1 MADNFIA
8 AREEKHPALIG
19 SLYYFFQFVG
29 AGSFF
34 IFIYAYLSDP
44 AYGINLNGSQIGFL
58 STLQPLMV
66 VLLSTTIAS
75 IADKN
80 RKRKLFTQIGLAG
93 VGIATFLLKFQS
105 TFAMVALLMLLSA
118 LFNSP
123 IGSIADSLIA
133 RTAQRKNLNYGGMR
147 LWGSFGFVVSSL
159 TFGALWGIFGFKPM
173 FNVAAITYLPM
184 IFIVSRME
192 EGPVIAPGQR
202 QPFIKLFTNKGLL
215 LLLLATIFASTA
227 NSLTMTFNGM
237 YVNYLGGGSLL
248 IGLMTGL
255 GAIGEIPMMFW
266 SDRIGKRLKK
276 TNAILLAYGIMALA
290 FLGFSLTSNPA
301 LLPAFNVVKCIG
313 YGLWMPLTIRLF
325 TENTPPEWAAAA
337 QSLLTISMFGISQL
351 IAGPVGGVI
360 YDKISPHAVY
370 VFGILC
376 FFAAVVVLMIATRRN
391 HLRSTEKE

>member
-1 MADNFIA
+1 MAENSFA
-8 AREEKHPALIG
+8 AREEKHPAFIG

-75 IADKN
+75 IADRN
-80 RKRKLFTQIGLAG
+80 RKRKLFTQVGLIG

-105 TFAMVALLMLLSA
+105 TFAMVALFMLLSA

-123 IGSIADSLIA
+123 VGSIADSLIA
-133 RTAQRKNLNYGGMR
+133 RTAQRKHLNYGGMR

-159 TFGALWGIFGFKPM
+159 LFGALWGVFGFKPM
-173 FNVAAITYLPM
+173 FIVAAIVYIPM
-184 IFIVSRME
+184 LFIVQKME
-192 EGPVIAPGQR
+192 EGPVVQPEHR
-202 QPFIKLFTNKGLL
+202 QPFFKIFTNKGLL

-237 YVNYLGGGSLL
+237 YINYLGGGSLL

-266 SDRIGKRLKK
+266 SDKIGKRLRK
-276 TNAILLAYGIMALA
+276 TNAILLAYAIMALA
-290 FLGFSLTSNPA
+290 FLGFTLTRDPA
-301 LLPAFNVVKCIG
+301 WLPAFNVVKCIG

-360 YDKISPHAVY
+360 YDNISPHAVY
-370 VFGILC
+370 AFGILC
-376 FFAAVVVLMIATRRN
+376 FGAAVVVLIIATQRN
-391 HLRSTEKE
+391 HLQTTENE